1 MKFTIYQESR
11 VGKRRNNQDRLAH
24 CYSRDALLM
33 VVADGMGGHLHGEV
47 AAQIAVQYMTEVF
60 QREAKPRLADPFMFL
75 AQGLAKAH
83 QAVQDYSIGRRL
95 PEAESPR
102 TTCVACVV
110 QDSVAYWA
118 HAGDS
123 RLYVLRGGRVQAK
136 TRDHSTVQ
144 AMIDEGKLTPDQAV
158 NHPLRNRVYSC
169 LGGQQAPHI
178 DYSRKTTLQE
188 GDAVI
193 LCSDGVWAPL
203 DDLLLA
209 KSLQEVDVMHAVP
222 PLLEEAER
230 LAGPNC
236 DNLSV
241 VAMRWGE
248 NYGDTDLGGPST
260 VETETMAFDSHSTQM
275 PEFGQRRAP
284 LPELTDED
292 IESAIDEIR
301 AAIRKNSN

>member
-11 VGKRRNNQDRLAH
+11 VGKRRNNQDRIAH

-47 AAQIAVQYMTEVF
+47 AAQIAVQYMTEAF

-83 QAVQDYSIGRRL
+83 QAVQDYSIARRL

-144 AMIDEGKLTPDQAV
+144 AMIDDGRLTPDQAV

-169 LGGQQAPHI
+169 LGGQQAPQV
-178 DYSRKTTLQE
+178 DFSRKTTLQE
-188 GDAVI
+188 GDAVV

-203 DDLLLA
+203 DDLRLA
-209 KSLQEVDVMHAVP
+209 KALQDEDVMHAVP

-230 LAGPNC
+230 GGGPNC
-236 DNLSV
+236 DNLSI

-248 NYGDTDLGGPST
+248 NYGEETPTT

-292 IESAIDEIR
+292 IENAIDEIR
-301 AAIRKNSN
+301 AAIRKNSQ

>member
-11 VGKRRNNQDRLAH
+11 IGQRRNNQDRIAH

-83 QAVQDYSIGRRL
+83 QAVQDYAIAKHL

-110 QDSVAYWA
+110 QDSIAYWA

-123 RLYVLRGGRVQAK
+123 RLYVLRDGRVLTK

-144 AMIDEGKLTPDQAV
+144 AMIDDGKLTPDQAV
-158 NHPLRNRVYSC
+158 SHPLRNRIYSC
-169 LGGQQAPHI
+169 LGGQQVPKI
-178 DYSRKTTLQE
+178 DFSRKTTLQAA
-188 GDAVI
+188 DVI
-193 LCSDGVWAPL
+193 ALCSDGVWSPL
-203 DDLLLA
+203 SDQQIA
-209 KSLQEVDVMHAVP
+209 KGLSGDDVMRVVP
-222 PLLEEAER
+222 PLLGEAEH
-230 LAGPNC
+230 AGGPNG
-236 DNLSV
+236 DNLSLI
-241 VAMRWGE
+241 AMRWGE
-248 NYGDTDLGGPST
+248 NYGEEAPTT
-260 VETETMAFDSHSTQM
+260 VETQGMPFDAHSTQM
-275 PEFGQRRAP
+275 PDFGQRRAP

-301 AAIRKNSN
+301 NAIRKNST